1 MRTMKPRAR
10 ISSKLAKFS
19 SLTGILLAPVL
30 LIACGGASSPPPP
43 PPPAAA
49 TPTIWPVAGTYSP
62 APGSPLAI
70 TLNDA
75 TPGATI
81 YYTTD
86 GTAPSTSST
95 KYTASFSASAT
106 TTVQAIAVASGYSQS
121 GIAAATFTIPTQNR
135 DGPAVSVFV
144 TTSDQSELLAPQ
156 SAQAFTTATGGSNI
170 IVVDEAQTYQ
180 QVEGFGSA
188 TTDSAAYLL
197 NEVATPAA
205 LTSTM
210 SDLFTRNGNGIGLSF
225 IRNPMGASDIVAHPF
240 YSFDDNGGAA
250 DLSLTNFS
258 IAPDQK
264 DIIPLL
270 LQAKQLNPQIKIMA
284 NPWSPPG
291 WMKSSGSMI
300 GGSLLTDA
308 ATRTAF
314 ANYFVKYIQAYY
326 AASIPIDYI
335 SLQNEP
341 RYSPPDY
348 PGMLMDAPTQALLLK
363 NYLLPAL
370 TTAGFSTRVLLYD
383 HNWDQPSYP
392 ETILSDPVLAASTQ
406 IAGTAWH
413 GYGGTPGAMTTV
425 QNSFPNL
432 GNYETEHSGG
442 IWVANQIK
450 TDFEEIIQVMR
461 NYGKSYVKWSL
472 ALDQNHGPHTGGC
485 GTCNPIVIVNSS
497 SGAVTYT
504 TEFYTLGQFSK
515 FLLPGATRVF
525 SSDAN
530 GIVSAAFVNAAP
542 DNSRV
547 LIVFNDSTTTQ
558 IFQVQWGTQ
567 PFTYTLPSLAGAT
580 FRWAGI
586 QIGSYT
592 ISAKSEI
599 QSSSYSNVSGLQTE
613 STSDTNG
620 GYDLASA
627 ANGSY
632 AVYKNVD
639 FGSGASSVNARL
651 ACDASAIGGG
661 NCGGTLEFHLDNV
674 AGTLISSV
682 VIPSTGGW
690 QSWQTATA
698 PASGAVGVH
707 DLYVVFKAPNSGATG
722 LGSFNW
728 FQFN

>member
-1 MRTMKPRAR
+1 MKPHSP
-10 ISSKLAKFS
+10 ISSNLAKFWN
-19 SLTGILLAPVL
+19 LIGILLAPLL

-81 YYTTD
+81 YYTAD

-95 KYTASFSASAT
+95 KYTASFSVSAT

-121 GIAAATFTIPTQNR
+121 GIAATTFTIPTQNR
-135 DGPAVSVFV
+135 NGPPVSVFV
-144 TTSDQSELLAPQ
+144 TTSDQGELLSPQ
-156 SAQAFTTATGGSNI
+156 SNQAFTTATGGSNI
-170 IVVDEAQTYQ
+170 IVVDESQTYQ
-180 QVEGFGSA
+180 QVEGFGAA

-197 NEVATPAA
+197 EEVATPAV
-205 LTSTM
+205 LSTTIG
-210 SDLFTRNGNGIGLSF
+210 DLFTRTGNGIGLSF
-225 IRNPMGASDIVAHPF
+225 IRNPMGASDIARSV

-270 LQAKQLNPQIKIMA
+270 KQAKQLNPQIKIMA

-300 GGSLLTDA
+300 DGSLLTDA

-314 ANYFVKYIQAYY
+314 ANYFVKYIQAYN
-326 AASIPIDYI
+326 AANIPIDYI

-341 RYSPPDY
+341 LYSPLDY

-363 NYLLPAL
+363 SYLLPAM
-370 TTAGFSTRVLLYD
+370 TTAGLSTKILLYD

-392 ETILSDPVLAASTQ
+392 EAILSDPALASSTQ
-406 IAGTAWH
+406 IAGIAWH

-425 QNSFPNL
+425 QDYFPNL

-442 IWVANQIK
+442 TWVANQVK
-450 TDFEEIIQVMR
+450 SDFEEITQVLR

-485 GTCNPIVIVNSS
+485 GTCNPIVTVNSS
-497 SGAVTYT
+497 TGAVTYAPD
-504 TEFYTLGQFSK
+504 FYTLGQFSK
-515 FLLPGATRVF
+515 FLLPGATRVY
-525 SSDAN
+525 SSNAN
-530 GIVSAAFVNAAP
+530 GMVSAAFVNPAP

-547 LIVFNDSTTTQ
+547 LVVFNDSIATQ

-567 PFTYTLPSLAGAT
+567 SLTYTLPSLAGAT
-580 FRWAGI
+580 FRWAGV
-586 QIGSYT
+586 QTGSYT
-592 ISAKSEI
+592 ISAKSQM
-599 QSSSYSNVSGLQTE
+599 QSSSYGNVSGLQTE
-613 STSDTNG
+613 STADING
-620 GYDLASA
+620 GYDMASS

-632 AVYKNVD
+632 AIYKNVD
-639 FGSGASSVNARL
+639 FGNGPSSVNARL
-651 ACDASAIGGG
+651 ACDASVTSGG
-661 NCGGTLEFHLDNV
+661 NCGGTLEFHLDGV
-674 AGTLISSV
+674 SGTLVSSV
-682 VIPSTGGW
+682 VIPSTGSW

-698 PASGAVGVH
+698 TASGASGVH
-707 DLYVVFKAPNSGATG
+707 DLYVVFKAPNSGVTG